1 MNIRK
6 QISQHGYKLTKQ
18 RQLIIDMMQ
27 ENHDRLLSVDGLYE
41 ALERA
46 IDRST
51 IYRNLEVLN
60 ACGLLHKVQTGDSAL
75 FKLICQTNHHHHL
88 ICLDCGM
95 TEVVDYC
102 PLAELDKI
110 ARDHDFEVSAHT
122 LEVFGRCKRCRTAK
136 P

>member
-51 IYRNLEVLN
+51 IYRNLEVLD

-75 FKLICQTNHHHHL
+75 FKLICQT
-88 ICLDCGM
+88 I
-95 TEVVDYC
+95 TT
-102 PLAELDKI
+102 I
-110 ARDHDFEVSAHT
+110 I
-122 LEVFGRCKRCRTAK
+122 
-136 P
+136 